1 LQRDFCGNG
10 EAGPRSAALE
20 QQLVCIG
27 AAAQEI
33 LSMSVDHSDA
43 NQSRSGRSNQSPLQ
57 ERRPANQDSSVNR
70 REFIGMTAASLLV
83 AGKLSGD
90 TKLTNGIPYRTLGRT
105 GEKVS
110 LIGLGGYHLGT
121 QSDPEESI
129 RIIRTGIDAG
139 INFLDNC
146 WDYNGGESEV
156 RMGKALRD
164 GYRQKA
170 FLMTKIDGRNKAA
183 ATAQLNESL
192 RRLQTDRIDLLQF
205 HEVIRDSDPDRFF
218 AEGAMEV
225 VQEAQKAGKVRF
237 IGFTG
242 HKSPDIHL
250 KMLAT
255 ASKHGFRFDAVQM
268 PLNVMDAHF
277 NSFEKKVLPILTK
290 EGVGVLGMKSMGDK
304 VILRSKTAT
313 AIECLQYAM
322 NLPTSVV
329 ITGCDSVGILQ
340 QALNAARSFQP
351 MDSSQ
356 VAALL
361 AKTAKAAEA
370 GQFEL
375 YKTTHQFDG
384 TVANPQWLG

>member
-1 LQRDFCGNG
+1 MT
-10 EAGPRSAALE
+10 LE
-20 QQLVCIG
+20 NND
-27 AAAQEI
+27 
-33 LSMSVDHSDA
+33 SP
-43 NQSRSGRSNQSPLQ
+43 QSRSDYSDHSPSPDAML
-57 ERRPANQDSSVNR
+57 ENRDSGVSR
-70 REFIGMTAASLLV
+70 REFLGMTAATLLM
-83 AGKLSGD
+83 AGKLSGSA
-90 TKLTNGIPYRTLGRT
+90 KPEIRNGVPYRTLGRT

-110 LIGLGGYHLGT
+110 VIGLGGYHLGK
-121 QSDPEESI
+121 QSDPGESI
-129 RIIRTGIDAG
+129 RIIRTGIDEG

-170 FLMTKIDGRNKAA
+170 FLMTKIDGRDKATA
-183 ATAQLNESL
+183 ATQLDESL

-205 HEVIRDSDPDRFF
+205 HEVIRDTDPDRIF
-218 AEGAMEV
+218 AAGGAMEV
-225 VQEAQKAGKVRF
+225 VLQAQKAGRIRY

-255 ASKHGFRFDAVQM
+255 ASQHGFTFDSVQM

-277 NSFEKKVLPILTK
+277 NSFEQKVLPVLTK
-290 EGVGVLGMKSMGDK
+290 NNIGVLAMKPMGDHF
-304 VILRSKTAT
+304 ILGSKTVT
-313 AIECLQYAM
+313 ALECLYYPM

-329 ITGCDSVGILQ
+329 ITGCDSLPILQ
-340 QALNAARSFQP
+340 QALHAARSFQP
-351 MDSSQ
+351 MDTSQ

-361 AKTAKAAEA
+361 ARTANAAEA

-375 YKTTHQFDG
+375 YKTSHQFDG